1 MPATTTGDNAAN
13 EETQAASDDE
23 VEEIEGRPRDGRQ
36 HVYVWR
42 QRGDHFIGH
51 EELAET
57 EEAARVER
65 AAKRLV
71 DEVKVSDPL
80 HCSTLLCYLAGSTYV
95 LLAGRSEYGEVPE
108 EVLRPNRRHCGQKQG
123 PDHGGGPAA
132 VGGWGEGGRD
142 EHQEERRLELT
153 RRLAD
158 QYRQRTCQS
167 YAPSS
172 SM

>member
-1 MPATTTGDNAAN
+1 MPGTTTGGDAAQE
-13 EETQAASDDE
+13 EETRAASDDE

-71 DEVKVSDPL
+71 DEVKVSGFLCCCTFFCLVL
-80 HCSTLLCYLAGSTYV
+80 HGRYMLVLQDVMKTAKYRKRCFDQIEGVMAENKALAAEV
-95 LLAGRSEYGEVPE
+95 DRLRAEVGEKVVE
-108 EVLRPNRRHCGQKQG
+108 MSAEK
-123 PDHGGGPAA
+123 
-132 VGGWGEGGRD
+132 
-142 EHQEERRLELT
+142 ERRLDLA

-158 QYRQRTCQS
+158 QYRLQEG
-167 YAPSS
+167 
-172 SM
+172 